1 MLEYLARARRRPRPD
16 GDPRPR
22 AGRDERA
29 GPGARRVSSET
40 EARAHPLE
48 GEWSIAQVV
57 DHIAQTQIR
66 AADELRHLLSGRRPP
81 APPVYEALTSGAALW
96 APWAELL
103 DGLCS
108 ANDEME
114 AQLAATT
121 GAEAARVTGSTA
133 TARTILLANRR
144 APDGRVAPGD
154 LRRRAGLEGVRAGAA
169 PAPARPPHAGQEPPC
184 SSPRTRRQGRAFAA
198 SAAGLGSAEPRVMDH
213 EARRTHLEVGDE
225 ALALVPLSLPRRI
238 GSVMVDGLKFR
249 SRSTQPATAG
259 QSAPFSR
266 QRPVRST
273 ERSTSIDAV
282 PMKPA
287 TRPDTVRH
295 PPSQWTA

>member
-1 MLEYLARARRRPRPD
+1 MPTMMTNVNGEPLSPESLRMLDYLR
-16 GDPRPR
+16 
-22 AGRDERA
+22 ERA
-29 GPGARRVSSET
+29 AALDPMEIHGRVRAAMSELDQALQGVGET

-108 ANDEME
+108 ANEEMN

-144 APDGRVAPGD
+144 APDGRVAPETV
-154 LRRRAGLEGVRAGAA
+154 RRRAGLEGVRAGAA
-169 PAPARPPHAGQEPPC
+169 PAPARPPHAGQEPPR
-184 SSPRTRRQGRAFAA
+184 SAPRPRAAVAPRVRRLSRRPRPGRTPGSGSRGPPHSPRGRRR
-198 SAAGLGSAEPRVMDH
+198 SVPP
-213 EARRTHLEVGDE
+213 
-225 ALALVPLSLPRRI
+225 ALSYR
-238 GSVMVDGLKFR
+238 
-249 SRSTQPATAG
+249 
-259 QSAPFSR
+259 
-266 QRPVRST
+266 
-273 ERSTSIDAV
+273 
-282 PMKPA
+282 
-287 TRPDTVRH
+287 
-295 PPSQWTA
+295 

>member
-1 MLEYLARARRRPRPD
+1 MTNVNGEPLSPESLPHARVPPRARRRPRSD
-16 GDPRPR
+16 GDSRPR
-22 AGRDERA
+22 AGCHERA
-29 GPGARRVSSET
+29 GPGAPGRSGET

-108 ANDEME
+108 ANDEMS

-144 APDGRVAPGD
+144 APDGRVAPETFVAELGWREYALVQRLHLLD
-154 LRRRAGLEGVRAGAA
+154 HRTQVKKLRAA
-169 PAPARPPHAGQEPPC
+169 LPAPAR
-184 SSPRTRRQGRAFAA
+184 R
-198 SAAGLGSAEPRVMDH
+198 
-213 EARRTHLEVGDE
+213 
-225 ALALVPLSLPRRI
+225 
-238 GSVMVDGLKFR
+238 
-249 SRSTQPATAG
+249 
-259 QSAPFSR
+259 
-266 QRPVRST
+266 
-273 ERSTSIDAV
+273 
-282 PMKPA
+282 
-287 TRPDTVRH
+287 
-295 PPSQWTA
+295 